1 MSVLFLLLSKCQRI
15 MGTIKREFFPGDR
28 WLYFKIYTGVNAA
41 DEILLAVVLP
51 FVRNLKR
58 SQIIE
63 KWFYIRY
70 SDPDFHLRVRFL
82 LKNATD
88 IGLVTILL
96 NKKLRS
102 YFKNKSVYKLEIST
116 YCRELERYGKNN
128 IENMEMLF
136 FYDSESMLMLLDKRP
151 LHRWMCAFKIVD
163 GWFDV
168 VGFDIEEKIKITDA
182 LNLSFLREFGYNKFN
197 AKQLNKIYRK
207 HQKTIWKILEGK
219 DNANP
224 LDELNSVF
232 RQRYKVMKKYLHTVN
247 EKGAKLNMPSLVH
260 MSLNRLFMTDN
271 RVNELLIYN
280 FLYRYYK
287 SKKARTL

>member
-1 MSVLFLLLSKCQRI
+1 M
-15 MGTIKREFFPGDR
+15 
-28 WLYFKIYTGVNAA
+28 
-41 DEILLAVVLP
+41 
-51 FVRNLKR
+51 
-58 SQIIE
+58 
-63 KWFYIRY
+63 
-70 SDPDFHLRVRFL
+70 
-82 LKNATD
+82 
-88 IGLVTILL
+88 
-96 NKKLRS
+96 
-102 YFKNKSVYKLEIST
+102 
-116 YCRELERYGKNN
+116 
-128 IENMEMLF
+128 
-136 FYDSESMLMLLDKRP
+136 
-151 LHRWMCAFKIVD
+151 
-163 GWFDV
+163 
-168 VGFDIEEKIKITDA
+168 
-182 LNLSFLREFGYNKFN
+182 SFLREFGYNKFN